1 MSIHTIPPSAT
12 HSLKAEWLY
21 SQGKGRG
28 FQVGE
33 HAALVHYLSGVCL
46 AGGGWGGADLPDDDD
61 KLAKILQ
68 LAKQH
73 QHDLRHAVNGQDN
86 R

>member
-1 MSIHTIPPSAT
+1 M
-12 HSLKAEWLY
+12 
-21 SQGKGRG
+21 
-28 FQVGE
+28 
-33 HAALVHYLSGVCL
+33 ALVQYLSGVCL
-46 AGGGWGGADLPDDDD
+46 AGGGWGGAELPDDDD

-73 QHDLRHAVNGQDN
+73 QHDLRHAVNGQDV